1 MAPLHV
7 CARDVRVRGGTAGGG
22 ADLRRRGQARA
33 TGYGGST
40 HTPSPSPKLRGY
52 MPRRL
57 HPARAAQL
65 CDAPRVWVR
74 VYVCVAMCGTYN
86 WQHLRTRASRR
97 TPYCAH
103 VCDGVPPVCPA
114 ACRAR
119 PDWSDGVHTPRSP
132 HPNHDQHH
140 TPEQVHARVPVLGT
154 GTRRPPHSRRK
165 APPAQREVGWAP
177 TPTPAFIG
185 GVTGWVWAASLL

>member
-1 MAPLHV
+1 MVP
-7 CARDVRVRGGTAGGG
+7 RRNSAGGG
-22 ADLRRRGQARA
+22 TDGQLTRLRRRPNGEGTCPIVSIPHVLHHCVTRHVCEDVCAFLWLYVA
-33 TGYGGST
+33 LTLANMFE
-40 HTPSPSPKLRGY
+40 HV
-52 MPRRL
+52 RL
-57 HPARAAQL
+57 VAQL
-65 CDAPRVWVR
+65 IA
-74 VYVCVAMCGTYN
+74 
-86 WQHLRTRASRR
+86 RTHATTCRPFVLWR
-97 TPYCAH
+97 
-103 VCDGVPPVCPA
+103 
-114 ACRAR
+114 ACRAS

-154 GTRRPPHSRRK
+154 GTRSPPHSRRK

>member
-1 MAPLHV
+1 M
-7 CARDVRVRGGTAGGG
+7 CAGLTSITD
-22 ADLRRRGQARA
+22 A
-33 TGYGGST
+33 TLSIT
-40 HTPSPSPKLRGY
+40 SICLVFVFLVFVKFINA
-52 MPRRL
+52 MPRA
-57 HPARAAQL
+57 HFM
-65 CDAPRVWVR
+65 DAMPR
-74 VYVCVAMCGTYN
+74 GDG
-86 WQHLRTRASRR
+86 LSKRR
-97 TPYCAH
+97 
-103 VCDGVPPVCPA
+103 
-114 ACRAR
+114 CRAR
-119 PDWSDGVHTPRSP
+119 PDSSDDVHTPRSP